1 MLAVCPSYGLLLPAH
16 TKEATKK
23 NQISFLSITFTYS
36 FSKYFPSTYF
46 VPALLFKVW
55 TERPVVSLFFES
67 ARSPSPNLRDFET
80 HTCEVPTLSGCHP
93 SRLCS
98 SSTTRAL
105 SLCITSQPVQY
116 VIPYLM
122 GAINGKEHSSQLS
135 PGPTVEKDTVKGKS
149 CGKIPPHLS

>member
-1 MLAVCPSYGLLLPAH
+1 MGYSSQHTQKKQQKRIKLVFYPSHSLIH
-16 TKEATKK
+16 SV
-23 NQISFLSITFTYS
+23 N
-36 FSKYFPSTYF
+36 FPSTYF

-67 ARSPSPNLRDFET
+67 AHSPSPNLRDFET
-80 HTCEVPTLSGCHP
+80 HTCEVQTLSGCHP

-105 SLCITSQPVQY
+105 SLCITSQPVPY

-135 PGPTVEKDTVKGKS
+135 PGPTVEKDTGKGKS